1 MTPRCTAIATF
12 LVVALVGGGWTPP
25 AQASDATA
33 PTAETIARARDAV
46 MPHVVS
52 ILVVREDFEAGEP
65 KLSVSSGSGT
75 VISPDGHIATNAH
88 VTDKGR
94 SFRVV
99 FGDGREHEA
108 TLVGEDTAADLAV
121 LKVQGV
127 PTPMPHAR
135 FAAAD
140 DLRPGETV
148 LAMGAPWGL
157 SNSLSAGV
165 VNNPRRLLVSLFE
178 DEADYEDSLDV
189 DAPTGRYY
197 AWIQH
202 DAAIAPG
209 NSGGPLVDL
218 EGDIV
223 GVNTRGML
231 FGGDLAF
238 AIPADDVKAVVAEL
252 IAKGRVK
259 RSTLGL
265 RLRSLRGSDHA
276 NGVVVT
282 AVEKAGPAAKA
293 GIVPGDRLIALDGAP
308 LDAPQAVDVPAIQR
322 RFAEL
327 AAGTAVELRVAGA
340 SGTRSVRV
348 TPEEVGDPRGA
359 SASFAPFGV
368 AVQALTPAMSER
380 RRLPVDRGLL
390 VASLRAG
397 GPAATARP
405 PLPAGAV
412 LLKVDGQPVAGIDD
426 LAPWS
431 APRRPAKPVVL
442 EYLAEGERK
451 LSALTPV
458 WRDRTR
464 EPLPELPKA
473 WTGVDVQPIP
483 ATLAQSMGLPSAG
496 FRITRLYPGSA
507 LGAAG
512 AQVGDLVTAI
522 DGQPLEAPN
531 DSRPELF
538 AQRVREF
545 EIGDRVVFEGLRGD
559 RPTRWRATLAA
570 SPVPISGLRTMD
582 VSLLRAQFREMGFHD
597 RVERELSLDQ
607 PGVLLQVVEGGGA
620 AGLAHLKAGDVIVRI
635 GDQTIDRLDL
645 LRPAVMAA
653 TAGDAERFPIEI
665 LRRGEARIV
674 QVERRWIPEL
684 P

>member
-1 MTPRCTAIATF
+1 MPNRPPSFF
-12 LVVALVGGGWTPP
+12 LAAVLAVAGAAFVPSPAAFAAGPSVEDL
-25 AQASDATA
+25 AQAR
-33 PTAETIARARDAV
+33 EAV

-65 KLSVSSGSGT
+65 KLSVGSGSGT
-75 VISPDGHIATNAH
+75 VISAEGHIATNAH

-99 FGDGREHEA
+99 FGDGREREA
-108 TLVGEDTAADLAV
+108 LLVGQDTAADLAV

-127 PTPMPHAR
+127 PTPMPFAR
-135 FAAAD
+135 FAESD

-178 DEADYEDSLDV
+178 DEADYEDSLDA

-218 EGDIV
+218 EGRIV

-252 IAKGRVK
+252 IAKGRVQ

-265 RLRSLRGSDHA
+265 RLRSLRGSGETK
-276 NGVVVT
+276 GVMVT
-282 AVEKAGPAAKA
+282 AVERAGAAAKA
-293 GIVPGDRLIALDGAP
+293 GLEPGDRLLSLDGVA

-322 RFAEL
+322 RLAEL
-327 AAGTAVELRVAGA
+327 VAGQAIALRVVRGPDER
-340 SGTRSVRV
+340 TVRV
-348 TPEEVGDPRGA
+348 TPEDTGETRGE
-359 SASFAPFGV
+359 SASFAPFGI
-368 AVQALTPAMSER
+368 AVQALTPTMSER
-380 RRLPVDRGLL
+380 RRLDVERGLL

-412 LLKVDGQPVAGIDD
+412 LLKVDGQPVAAVAD

-431 APRRPAKPVVL
+431 AARRPATPVVL
-442 EYLAEGERK
+442 EYLADGQRL
-451 LSALTPV
+451 LSALTPA
-458 WRDRTR
+458 WGDRSR
-464 EPLPELPKA
+464 QPLPELPKA
-473 WTGVDVQPIP
+473 WAGVEVQPIP
-483 ATLAQSMGLPSAG
+483 TSLAQTMGLPSSG

-507 LGAAG
+507 LAAAG
-512 AQVGDLVTAI
+512 AKVGDLVTGLE
-522 DGQPLEAPN
+522 GQPLEAVN
-531 DSRPELF
+531 DSRAELF

-545 EIGDRVVFEGLRGD
+545 EIGDRVVFEGLRGTE
-559 RPTRWRATLAA
+559 RQRWTTTLVA
-570 SPVPISGLRTMD
+570 SPVPVSGLRTMD
-582 VSLLRAQFREMGFHD
+582 VSSLRAQFRELGFHD
-597 RVERELSLDQ
+597 RVERDLPLDQ
-607 PGVLLQVVEGGGA
+607 SGVLLQVVEGGGA
-620 AGLAHLKAGDVIVRI
+620 AGLAHLKAGDVVVRI
-635 GDQTIDRLDL
+635 AGQTVDGLDR
-645 LRPAVMAA
+645 LRPALQAA
-653 TAGDAERFPIEI
+653 LAGEGERFAIDV
-665 LRRGEARIV
+665 LRHGEARIV
-674 QVERRWIPEL
+674 QVERRWIPETR
-684 P
+684 